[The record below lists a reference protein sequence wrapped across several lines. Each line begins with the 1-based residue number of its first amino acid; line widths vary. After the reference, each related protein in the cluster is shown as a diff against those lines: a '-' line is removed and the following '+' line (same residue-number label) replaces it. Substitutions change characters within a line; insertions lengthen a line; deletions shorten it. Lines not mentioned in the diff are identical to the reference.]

1 MENKMTKTQLITL
14 RIAVAL
20 MLISLPATIVLAYL
34 EQYVWGR

>member
-14 RIAVAL
+14 RIAVAV
-20 MLISLPATIVLAYL
+20 MLISTPTIFILAYL

>member
-20 MLISLPATIVLAYL
+20 MLISIPTVFVLAYL
-34 EQYVWGR
+34 EQYVWGK